1 MLAYSKAVAELRAQP
16 SSPPGPYFFFYC
28 LNWSETSRE
37 GQHDSKRAPASA
49 TWNLPKKHAKWSSLF
64 VLTGQ
69 NRRGRCNNFK
79 KAISFAWRQQQFQ
92 LFFLFE
98 VSELER
104 SQAISTVGW
113 KRAAIFCGKP
123 TLFWVFCL
131 FNSCVENK
139 TPELARIAQLCS
151 PAGTKSLGLPGLRW
165 GCACS
170 GAGMS
175 AVEQPALAALQEELI
190 HCHLSLLR
198 CLCWTPQPG
207 NPAMKPSCSLPFIIV
222 IAGVV

>member
-1 MLAYSKAVAELRAQP
+1 M
-16 SSPPGPYFFFYC
+16 
-28 LNWSETSRE
+28 
-37 GQHDSKRAPASA
+37 
-49 TWNLPKKHAKWSSLF
+49 
-64 VLTGQ
+64 LTGQ
-69 NRRGRCNNFK
+69 NRRGRCNDFK
-79 KAISFAWRQQQFQ
+79 KSNLLCMKAATISG
-92 LFFLFE
+92 FFLFE
-98 VSELER
+98 VSELKR

-113 KRAAIFCGKP
+113 KRAEIFCGKS

-131 FNSCVENK
+131 FNSCVQNK
-139 TPELARIAQLCS
+139 TPELAYIAQLCS
-151 PAGTKSLGLPGLRW
+151 LAWTKSLDLPGLCW

-170 GAGMS
+170 WAGMS

-198 CLCWTPQPG
+198 FLCWTPQPG